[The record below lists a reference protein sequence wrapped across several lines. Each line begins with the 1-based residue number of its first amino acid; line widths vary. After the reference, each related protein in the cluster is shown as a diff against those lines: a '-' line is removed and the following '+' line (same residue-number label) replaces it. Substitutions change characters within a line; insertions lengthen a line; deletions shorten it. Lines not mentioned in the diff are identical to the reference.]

1 MKIIV
6 PFPDL
11 GDQMFYVLPWTSL
24 SELTNNMPPKKKL
37 DPLEFSGVAVDEAAV
52 PNKFLTMP
60 QSYSQYIEPKLKS
73 DGMNLNQWISSL
85 NQTLHVVLAVP
96 RFLSDEA
103 NLLNL
108 SPSIDRV
115 VRNLLINTI
124 DLDL

>member
-1 MKIIV
+1 MSYPGPVELV
-6 PFPDL
+6 PSTSSL
-11 GDQMFYVLPWTSL
+11 DQQLSDSSDTFSL

-73 DGMNLNQWISSL
+73 DGMNL
-85 NQTLHVVLAVP
+85 
-96 RFLSDEA
+96 
-103 NLLNL
+103 LNL